1 MKEGIAARVTRIISG
16 SVNALID
23 AVESAAP
30 AVMMEETIREIDG
43 ATDEVRTELREL
55 VANRHMANAR
65 LMEENRRHE
74 DLAEKIALALQENR
88 DDLAKVAIARQIDI
102 EAQIPVLERMI
113 AEAGERE
120 RELDAYLTALLARR
134 REMTEQLRSYLSTRD
149 QKGATTDGAAGTDTA
164 NEPPVQTGRKADAA
178 EFGFNRILK
187 RQTGLSGSTSE
198 NADAT
203 ARLAELE
210 DLARENRVL
219 ERLLEAKGDRTQ

>member
-74 DLAEKIALALQENR
+74 DLAEGVAQGVTIPLSGCRGMWACFLLKCRALAVPTSPPP
-88 DDLAKVAIARQIDI
+88 DC
-102 EAQIPVLERMI
+102 LE
-113 AEAGERE
+113 
-120 RELDAYLTALLARR
+120 
-134 REMTEQLRSYLSTRD
+134 
-149 QKGATTDGAAGTDTA
+149 
-164 NEPPVQTGRKADAA
+164 
-178 EFGFNRILK
+178 
-187 RQTGLSGSTSE
+187 
-198 NADAT
+198 
-203 ARLAELE
+203 
-210 DLARENRVL
+210 
-219 ERLLEAKGDRTQ
+219 